1 MQKSKKYPFYRM
13 ALYKAMMRVL
23 DFLEKNRSRVTLV
36 IVIMA
41 GPVLLS
47 IINSDTEET
56 VTFFE
61 GDLPPSLA
69 EVFAPPTSA
78 LAERPAPVVG
88 RPDAVIQATDS
99 TVTAVPKKNDQ
110 REWEPVTNQP
120 YLAVPAEVEG
130 GCSTEKLAWAANVT
144 PLPLDLYEL
153 RTSCDLTRINA
164 DNSETPVTVN
174 AHYFAKE
181 RWGSETY
188 DPYASEAFQY
198 INDYLSFVFDPEYD
212 FSDHAPNCNLSQFIL
227 NTSYDPQN
235 LFPTSQTYAI
245 HTYYPCM
252 ANGDRE
258 IETLNLAAE
267 STHIITL
274 DDVFG
279 ADTDWETGLATAI
292 NATNPV
298 DCYGLEVNDV
308 NANWLTDSA
317 FTLGQDDLII
327 YLFTI
332 GACGEEPLPVP
343 WETLTH
349 LIAQNGVICE
359 PVDPATLEL
368 PAGTEW
374 DDLAL
379 RPTYGGQLF
388 IPADYVPN
396 TAFDYGHCGTSG
408 SLINSPL
415 STSTAFTITW
425 LDPAND
431 RNQIRQ
437 QAAQVS
443 SDWAI
448 INDEQRVIDPTGVIE
463 QALLALDPDLTGQN
477 VRIVRRAECRFDF
490 YATTLDGVTTEGSWV
505 PKWGEGPWDEAEMT
519 GYTMLMITGLN
530 QAVTAEGQASSRS
543 FGGASMEWTHP
554 DGFWRQFYETSGFF
568 GHLRLYGD
576 DMGNRMYFPPIDDD
590 CFALSSAVLDGELRS
605 IVDTPTSATSR
616 EPECAPGENTEA
628 RTFAWGRVQ
637 HEGYGGLAPIE
648 ELVSDRCYWAN
659 RDDYERY
666 EKPQETTTVTNTD
679 ITPLKGVIIGVNETP
694 TIDQFIVARI
704 GGPLDPD
711 AGGPLTSHY
720 CCDTPFSIGTYQW
733 DGHWVLVDNLE
744 GAEVGHFTS
753 TEDLALAPILAINP
767 NFEGCDLTKTLR
779 EPEGLNYGII
789 DVEINCAFAIPSTG
803 IWFSE
808 TFKYPI
814 VDGTGN
820 DEGINNDTRA
830 FFARGLADQL
840 NEVLIGGGWFGHWF
854 FEIFSIYYQDDELF
868 TINRSTGHDSG
879 GTGDRTIT
887 EVITFDVATGNE
899 IKIEDLFLPG
909 ADWRTEFEKYAKED
923 QAGDSGC
930 PWSREEHLSMQQF
943 FWPTNQGLESKTP
956 HGGASV
962 CYSVRFL
969 APWDDLADIIDPNG
983 PAGHFVEE

>member
-1 MQKSKKYPFYRM
+1 MTVKASTKP
-13 ALYKAMMRVL
+13 ALLFALMLVL
-23 DFLEKNRSRVTLV
+23 VGCSSASTDGPTL
-36 IVIMA
+36 A
-41 GPVLLS
+41 ATTTQAESATTTLAS
-47 IINSDTEET
+47 ATTTT
-56 VTFFE
+56 VTPEEVDDGWVKVVYIPDIEIPDGFE
-61 GDLPPSLA
+61 GQCITERPGWTAD
-69 EVFAPPTSA
+69 APPVA
-78 LAERPAPVVG
+78 LDMTKLRTTCDLLIS
-88 RPDAVIQATDS
+88 RSNTQ
-99 TVTAVPKKNDQ
+99 VTIEANYYGKWF
-110 REWEPVTNQP
+110 WEPNHYGLP
-120 YLAVPAEVEG
+120 SEEVPRLIG
-130 GCSTEKLAWAANVT
+130 GYFDNINVF
-144 PLPLDLYEL
+144 
-153 RTSCDLTRINA
+153 N
-164 DNSETPVTVN
+164 
-174 AHYFAKE
+174 AKE
-181 RWGSETY
+181 DTYAAGCNKSWFSLNTTY
-188 DPYASEAFQY
+188 DPK
-198 INDYLSFVFDPEYD
+198 N
-212 FSDHAPNCNLSQFIL
+212 H
-227 NTSYDPQN
+227 
-235 LFPTSQTYAI
+235 FPYSQTYTVDI
-245 HTYYPCM
+245 YYPCM
-252 ANGDRE
+252 ANPGRTV
-258 IETLNLAAE
+258 ETLNFAAE
-267 STHIITL
+267 STHQITL

-279 ADTDWETGLATAI
+279 IDKDWEVSLGEIIAVSEP
-292 NATNPV
+292 TNCIREPW
-298 DCYGLEVNDV
+298 VNV
-308 NANWLTDSA
+308 GKPEHLTDTA
-317 FTLGQDDLII
+317 FTLTQDNLVV
-327 YLFTI
+327 YQFSF
-332 GACGEEPLPVP
+332 GVCGEEAIPVP
-343 WETLTH
+343 WSSLTH
-349 LIAQNGVICE
+349 LLDQSNVICE
-359 PVDPATLEL
+359 TVDPAALEM
-368 PAGTEW
+368 PAGSNW
-374 DDLAL
+374 DDLSL
-379 RPTYGGQLF
+379 RPTYGGQLL
-388 IPADYVPN
+388 IPMSYLTDAS
-396 TAFDYGHCGTSG
+396 FDYGNCGTG
-408 SLINSPL
+408 GALVGPL
-415 STSTAFTITW
+415 DTPSTAFTATW

-431 RNQIRQ
+431 RNQIRH

-519 GYTMLMITGLN
+519 GYTMLMVTGLN
-530 QAVTAEGQASSRS
+530 QEVAAEGQASSRS